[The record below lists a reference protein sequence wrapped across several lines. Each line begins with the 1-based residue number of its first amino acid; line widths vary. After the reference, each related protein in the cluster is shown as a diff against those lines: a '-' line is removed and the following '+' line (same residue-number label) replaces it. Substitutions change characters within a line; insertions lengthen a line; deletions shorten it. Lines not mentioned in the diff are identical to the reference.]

1 VSGFGYLG
9 FLVGPPAIG
18 FLAELTSLRVG
29 LFLLVLLC
37 AAAAALVGLVVRAT
51 GGGANPFA
59 DGAR

>member
-1 VSGFGYLG
+1 
-9 FLVGPPAIG
+9 VGPPAIG

-37 AAAAALVGLVVRAT
+37 AAAAALVGLVVRST

-59 DGAR
+59 DGAK